1 MTDER
6 YSPPAV
12 AQRLLAVLVRHR
24 DAEAIAGDLLEEYR
38 EVKRP
43 ALGAAWA
50 GAWYTSQVLGLLG
63 RLVWPL
69 ALVLVLARLGLAA
82 FMLFPLAGGWNP
94 SLVPAPNV
102 SLLDALVFIAAGY
115 AGARRTGRVVTGVV
129 SAAALSLID
138 FALFTGVAVSL
149 VPGLFQAI
157 AAKPFILVIGT
168 TFFAMAVVFAVTLGA
183 VGAIIGRWH
192 AGATAATGTA

>member
-6 YSPPAV
+6 YSPPAL

-69 ALVLVLARLGLAA
+69 ALALVVARLGLAA

-102 SLLDALVFIAAGY
+102 SLLDALVF
-115 AGARRTGRVVTGVV
+115 
-129 SAAALSLID
+129 
-138 FALFTGVAVSL
+138 
-149 VPGLFQAI
+149 
-157 AAKPFILVIGT
+157 
-168 TFFAMAVVFAVTLGA
+168 M
-183 VGAIIGRWH
+183 
-192 AGATAATGTA
+192 